1 MCRRR
6 EEEKS
11 AGLSGGG
18 GAQVWRI
25 VCPAT
30 CMHYYRGLQLCA
42 GEIRTALTRCWSVPG
57 DCHLFMFA
65 IVGEEGRRLFSACLL
80 VDLTGG
86 WENEGV
92 GGGEGGGGGD

>member
-1 MCRRR
+1 MRKFGALFAPPLACTTIGGSSFARG
-6 EEEKS
+6 KS
-11 AGLSGGG
+11 G
-18 GAQVWRI
+18 
-25 VCPAT
+25 
-30 CMHYYRGLQLCA
+30 
-42 GEIRTALTRCWSVPG
+42 TALTRCWSVPG

-92 GGGEGGGGGD
+92 GGGGEGGGGD